1 MPKGRRTIFEHANE
15 CIFAID
21 GNCISY
27 VESFSHLGHLIT
39 SNCSDDEDINRR
51 RNDFIGQVN
60 NTVCY
65 FRKLDSFVKYNLFC
79 AYCTSY
85 YGCEL
90 WLLSNNYLEDFS
102 TTWRKSIRKVLSL
115 SPRTHSILLPV
126 VCHCIP
132 VFDEFCRR
140 SLNFIR
146 SCTSHE
152 SALIRFI
159 AYYGVTFFRGFSVL
173 GQNISF
179 CTYRYDCSLFD
190 VLYGS
195 INNTVHSY
203 VADSVSDINLCYGNF
218 LTELIMIRDGIL
230 SISDNIT
237 TDELNIIIDFICTSQ
252 LAL

>member
-1 MPKGRRTIFEHANE
+1 MPIALVIMAANFGCYRTI
-15 CIFAID
+15 ILR
-21 GNCISY
+21 ISVPHGGRVY
-27 VESFSHLGHLIT
+27 
-39 SNCSDDEDINRR
+39 
-51 RNDFIGQVN
+51 
-60 NTVCY
+60 
-65 FRKLDSFVKYNLFC
+65 VKYWVSLLVLIVYCYLF
-79 AYCTSY
+79 
-85 YGCEL
+85 
-90 WLLSNNYLEDFS
+90 FV
-102 TTWRKSIRKVLSL
+102 I
-115 SPRTHSILLPV
+115 
-126 VCHCIP
+126 
-132 VFDEFCRR
+132 VFLFFYEFCRR

-190 VLYGS
+190 LLYGL